1 MTGWSIGIGG
11 SDHDF
16 SAVLAQGCDIRVAI
30 EQERISRIR
39 YGETS
44 WFRDPI
50 AAPVDYCLA
59 SEGIGLDEIETLVGT
74 DTLPARVR
82 SHWRGRSIELY
93 PHHLCHAASAYLML
107 PPDTRAGILV
117 YDGYGSIDRDHTV
130 HGQTRRETVSLW
142 RFTADGPE
150 RIGSAWGASTVEDDD
165 FPLCVDN
172 SIGMFYEML
181 TGMLG
186 YAPMDAGKTMGLA
199 AFGIPCHIE
208 MLEQFIQY
216 RDDPADCFRCDLSN
230 PDLVREIDRALLAKG
245 GGFAARADL
254 AASGQLMVE
263 RSLAHFLRFFDGL
276 ALDAIAISGGCALNS
291 VANGRLAQRIGHPL
305 FVPPHS
311 GDAGLGF
318 GALWVHA
325 QRHAGAN
332 PHFSFRGGPTNPGLS
347 RPGRAY
353 EAHTIADAVAGA
365 YPHLARDASVSS
377 PGDLAQLVA
386 QGAIIGVFNGSS
398 EFGPRALGGRSLIA
412 DPRNPGVRERINREI
427 KGREPF
433 RPLAPMVL
441 ASRSE
446 AYFGTH
452 QGDAF
457 MLNVVDVEPCGQR
470 AAPAATHVDGSAR
483 VQRIDDAQGDPF
495 LIQLLQAFEQLT
507 GVGMLLNTSFNRRGE
522 PIVET
527 PADAVDAFI
536 GMRLD
541 GLYLQGEFYRLT

>member
-1 MTGWSIGIGG
+1 MTGWTIGIGG

-16 SAVLAQGCDIRVAI
+16 SAVLARDGDIRVAI

-39 YGETS
+39 YSETT

-59 SEGIGLDEIETLVGT
+59 SEGISLEDIETLVGT
-74 DTLPARVR
+74 DTLPARIR
-82 SHWRGRSIELY
+82 SQWRGRSIELY

-107 PPDTRAGILV
+107 PPATRAGILV
-117 YDGYGSIDRDHTV
+117 YDGYGSIDRERMAN
-130 HGQTRRETVSLW
+130 GKPRRETVSLW
-142 RFTADGPE
+142 RFTVDGPE
-150 RIGSAWGASTVEDDD
+150 RVGSAWGVSTVEDDD

-172 SIGMFYEML
+172 SVGMFYEMV

-186 YAPMDAGKTMGLA
+186 YGPMDAGKTMGLA
-199 AFGIPCHIE
+199 AFGTHCHVE
-208 MLEQFIQY
+208 MLEQFIEY

-230 PDLVREIDRALLAKG
+230 PDFAQEIDRALLAKG

-254 AASGQLMVE
+254 AASAQLVVE
-263 RSLAHFLRFFDGL
+263 RSLAHFLGFLDGL
-276 ALDAIAISGGCALNS
+276 DLDTVAISGGCALNS
-291 VANGRLAQRIGHPL
+291 VANGHLASQLHRPL
-305 FVPPHS
+305 FVPPYS

-325 QRHAGAN
+325 RRETGDN
-332 PHFSFRGGPTNPGLS
+332 PHFSFRGAPTNPGLS
-347 RPGRAY
+347 RPGRRY
-353 EAHTIADAVAGA
+353 ETDAIADAVAGA
-365 YPHLARDASVSS
+365 YPRLARDASVSS
-377 PGDLAQLVA
+377 PSDLAQLLA
-386 QGAIIGVFNGSS
+386 QGAVIGVFNGSS

-412 DPRNPGVRERINREI
+412 DPRNSGVRERINREI

-446 AYFGTH
+446 AYFGEH
-452 QGDAF
+452 HGDAF
-457 MLNVVDVEPCGQR
+457 MLNVVEVTLRGQR

-483 VQRIDDAQGDPF
+483 VQCVDDAEGDPF
-495 LIQLLQAFEQLT
+495 LVQLLQAFEQLT

-522 PIVET
+522 PIIET

-541 GLYLQGEFYRLT
+541 GLYLQGEFYRLA